1 MVKISVFLRR
11 LGRPFN
17 QLLITAALALP
28 KRVYRVWISG
38 VLINRAIRWDDL
50 STTYRAG
57 ASASGSLLD
66 IYVCQ
71 LALVVHF
78 SPDWFLSSHS
88 AGLAMAKAKNKD
100 IAEHRQWRHKPQQR
114 ANTQWLG
121 KNPASTN
128 AQTQ

>member
-66 IYVCQ
+66 VYVCQ

-78 SPDWFLSSHS
+78 SHDWFLWSHS
-88 AGLAMAKAKNKD
+88 AGLAMTKSQNKNGAK
-100 IAEHRQWRHKPQQR
+100 HCHWRHQQHQHPDIQV
-114 ANTQWLG
+114 AG
-121 KNPASTN
+121 KDAV
-128 AQTQ
+128 